1 MLNAV
6 IILALRY
13 TQEHVA
19 RTNARE
25 AAAMG
30 QLLDAGWDEAPQ
42 LHVDD
47 LAQELAK
54 AVLMP
59 ELLPGVMHWL
69 TAYLAAPA
77 EAIEE
82 AELDLPDSPGDETS
96 KCQGAD
102 HPWQRV
108 LGVLTRCRS
117 LRSELQKHGQDR
129 HNASNVAAM
138 VLDPDGRIIDH
149 NRLGSA
155 LLQAGDVV
163 TAKGEELV
171 CVDPGT
177 QRKLVEAMRETLES
191 GRSSNL
197 LLVGRREEDRRFC
210 LTLCR
215 VRPNGL
221 AHPRSAPPRLLCLVS
236 PLDRR
241 RIATVRQ
248 LMDLFGLSASE
259 ARLARALASGESV
272 SEYCSNHDLRAP
284 TVRTQLRAVFSKTGV
299 DRQVGLVRMIMGIPA
314 VRDAS

>member
-1 MLNAV
+1 
-6 IILALRY
+6 
-13 TQEHVA
+13 
-19 RTNARE
+19 
-25 AAAMG
+25 MG
-30 QLLDAGWDEAPQ
+30 QLLNAGWDEAPQ

-47 LAQELAK
+47 LAHELAK

-59 ELLPGVMHWL
+59 ELLPGVVHWL

-82 AELDLPDSPGDETS
+82 AKLDLPDSPGDETP

-117 LRSELQKHGQDR
+117 LRSELQKQGQDR

-149 NRLGSA
+149 NHLGSA
-155 LLQAGDVV
+155 LLQAGDVL

-171 CVDPGT
+171 CVDPTT
-177 QRKLVEAMRETLES
+177 QRKLVDAMRDTLQS

-221 AHPRSAPPRLLCLVS
+221 AHPRSGPPRLLCLVS

-259 ARLARALASGESV
+259 ARLARAVASGDTV
-272 SEYCSNHDLRAP
+272 GEYCRNQGLRTP

-299 DRQVGLVRMIMGIPA
+299 ERQVGLVRMIMGIPA
-314 VRDAS
+314 VRDVS